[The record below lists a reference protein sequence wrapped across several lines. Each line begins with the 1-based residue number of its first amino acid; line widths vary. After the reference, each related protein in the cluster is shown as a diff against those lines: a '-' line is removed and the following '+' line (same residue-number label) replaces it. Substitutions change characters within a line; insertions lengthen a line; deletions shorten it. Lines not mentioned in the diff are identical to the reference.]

1 MDMDGIGGCGCGCAD
16 DNEQFDDEEQQQPG
30 RKRRSRLG
38 DERKKQQ
45 QPNAQM
51 KAAKQ
56 FPILPKWLS
65 ATAQSAS
72 LPSLMWLLNALFMAR
87 PGKARQQQLLLRLN
101 YVRVLR
107 ESRLIL

>member
-1 MDMDGIGGCGCGCAD
+1 MDMDGIGGCGCAD

-87 PGKARQQQLLLRLN
+87 PGKAAAAAAAAP
-101 YVRVLR
+101 
-107 ESRLIL
+107 

>member
-1 MDMDGIGGCGCGCAD
+1 MDVDGVGGCGCAD
-16 DNEQFDDEEQQQPG
+16 DNEQLDDEEQQQPG

-38 DERKKQQ
+38 DERKKQQQ

-72 LPSLMWLLNALFMAR
+72 LPSLMWLLNALFMASQ
-87 PGKARQQQLLLRLN
+87 GSKAAAAATAGRRHVCALIMC
-101 YVRVLR
+101 
-107 ESRLIL
+107 ES

>member
-1 MDMDGIGGCGCGCAD
+1 MDVDGVGGCGCAD
-16 DNEQFDDEEQQQPG
+16 DNEQLDDEEQQQSG
-30 RKRRSRLG
+30 RRSRLG
-38 DERKKQQ
+38 DERKKQQQ

-72 LPSLMWLLNALFMAR
+72 LPSLMWLLNALFMASQ
-87 PGKARQQQLLLRLN
+87 GSKAAAAAAAGRRHVCALIMC
-101 YVRVLR
+101 
-107 ESRLIL
+107 ES